1 MVREQQTIKSPNRG
15 HRPDEHVIIGFS
27 EVKLPRDG
35 RPCAPDAI
43 DKATE
48 PVRAIEAAAEQRP
61 GTEKKE
67 ITMLRRRPVERMAV
81 DTAIVAGT
89 AGAVAGHRA
98 NKQQQQAE
106 AQAPPEAPE
115 EAPPATE
122 DTYAELERLGQ
133 LHAEGVLTDEEF
145 AAQKAKILG

>member
-1 MVREQQTIKSPNRG
+1 MVRQQQTKKSPSRG
-15 HRPDEHVIIGFS
+15 HRPDEYVIIGFP
-27 EVKLPRDG
+27 EDKLPRDG
-35 RPCAPDAI
+35 RPCALDAI
-43 DKATE
+43 DEASG

-61 GTEKKE
+61 GTVKKE

-89 AGAVAGHRA
+89 AGAVAVHQA
-98 NKQQQQAE
+98 NKQLQQAE

-122 DTYAELERLGQ
+122 DTYAELEQLGK

-145 AAQKAKILG
+145 ATQKAKILG